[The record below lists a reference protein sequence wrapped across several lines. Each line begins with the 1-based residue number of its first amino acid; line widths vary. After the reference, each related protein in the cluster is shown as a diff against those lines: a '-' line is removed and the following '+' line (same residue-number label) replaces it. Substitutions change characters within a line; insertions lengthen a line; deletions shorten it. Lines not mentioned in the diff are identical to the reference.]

1 MKKALIFLKHEF
13 LEMLPPTI
21 YFFVVFHIIAFTRA
35 LIAEQYGITIASSAS
50 STIGAL
56 IVGKSILIAGALP
69 LFNWF
74 RQKRLIHNVVWRIF
88 LYVII
93 VLLFQFPEELIPLI
107 SKYGAISTASE
118 QLIEET
124 KWPRFWTTHIILIV
138 FLVVYSLAT
147 EVIGAIGRKEFLE
160 IFFSSKSNRSIKV
173 AYFMISGGSVVID
186 FFIVGIEIEKS
197 VIVQDGAFD
206 VAL

>member
-21 YFFVVFHIIAFTRA
+21 FFFVVFHIIAFTRA

-74 RQKRLIHNVVWRIF
+74 RQKRLIHNVAWRIF

-93 VLLFQFPEELIPLI
+93 VLLIQFLEELIPLI

-118 QLIEET
+118 QLSEEII
-124 KWPRFWTTHIILIV
+124 WSRFWTTHIILVV

-160 IFFSSKSNRSIKV
+160 IFFSSKSNPSIKV
-173 AYFMISGGSVVID
+173 D
-186 FFIVGIEIEKS
+186 
-197 VIVQDGAFD
+197 
-206 VAL
+206 